1 MFGVVG
7 LGAGLAGTAVS
18 NGLIAIRKALDP
30 KFESQN
36 ALPNVLLNASCWGAH
51 MGVSSNIR
59 YQLINGLEM
68 VGGPAAAPVLTR
80 QGCLSHSNLLPS
92 RAEQSRDVA
101 LLIPLQVLQP
111 RMSAMPFRVLTS
123 LVRTGNNI
131 LGGVSFVLLA
141 KVMGVQQSQG
151 DEAKEQEKAGA
162 WQ

>member
-30 KFESQN
+30 RFESQN

-59 YQLINGLEM
+59 YQLINGMEM
-68 VGGPAAAPVLTR
+68 VGGRAAPPPGR
-80 QGCLSHSNLLPS
+80 QGCMSHSNHLPS
-92 RAEQSRDVA
+92 RAAQSRDGA
-101 LLIPLQVLQP
+101 LHIPLQVLQP
-111 RMSAMPFRVLTS
+111 RMGAMPFRVLTS

-162 WQ
+162 RQ